1 MSSMQ
6 ETIIN
11 AFNFRHATKEF
22 DPEKKVSESDFHTI
36 LETGR
41 LSPSSLGLEHG
52 VFVVIEN
59 EDLKEKLKPY
69 SWGAQKQLNT
79 ASRFVIIL
87 ARKNVTADS
96 EYVQHIIRGI
106 KNTKKV
112 RFQQLKIN
120 LIISKRIS
128 ILTIM
133 NERY

>member
-22 DPEKKVSESDFHTI
+22 DPKKKVSDSDFHTI

-41 LSPSSLGLEHG
+41 LSPSSLGLEPWR
-52 VFVVIEN
+52 FVVIEN

-96 EYVQHIIRGI
+96 EYVQHIIRDI

-133 NERY
+133 SEHY

>member
-1 MSSMQ
+1 MGS
-6 ETIIN
+6 T
-11 AFNFRHATKEF
+11 
-22 DPEKKVSESDFHTI
+22 
-36 LETGR
+36 
-41 LSPSSLGLEHG
+41 
-52 VFVVIEN
+52 
-59 EDLKEKLKPY
+59 
-69 SWGAQKQLNT
+69 KQLNT

-128 ILTIM
+128 IND
-133 NERY
+133 NERTLLDWASKQTYIALANMMTSAALLGIDSCLWKDLI